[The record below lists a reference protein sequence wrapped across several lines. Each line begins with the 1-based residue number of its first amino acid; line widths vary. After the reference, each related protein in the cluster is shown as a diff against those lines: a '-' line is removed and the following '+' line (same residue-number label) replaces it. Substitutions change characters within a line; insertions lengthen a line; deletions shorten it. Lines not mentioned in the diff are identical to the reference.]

1 MTETRRQFIKWAA
14 GTFAFLGLLFNPFF
28 TLLRVGIAKT
38 DKIILPKGTK
48 RKNLIDKDPANLDT
62 RNLEITPLED
72 FGVMGLDDHEVD
84 LNTWR
89 LRVDGH
95 VGDPL
100 KMTYQQIKALSSI
113 ERNVLLIC
121 PGVFVNHGQ
130 WKGISISEL
139 LKLAKMEDGITHVTL
154 RGPEGRYE
162 KVERYP
168 IKEILSN
175 KVFLAYQVNGQ
186 RLPEKHGFP
195 LRLVAEGQYGYEWI
209 KYVDKVTAEKI

>member
-1 MTETRRQFIKWAA
+1 MATRRQFIKWAA
-14 GTFAFLGLLFNPFF
+14 EAFVFIGLLFNPFF
-28 TLLRVGIAKT
+28 SLLRVGIAKT
-38 DKIILPKGTK
+38 NKIILPKGTK
-48 RKNLIDKDPANLDT
+48 RKSLIDKDPANLDT

-89 LRVDGH
+89 LRLDGH

-195 LRLVAEGQYGYEWI
+195 LRLVAEGQYGHEWI